1 MLATLLRHSIEWPE
15 CTILHPWG
23 SQTMG
28 KQKLF
33 YGWVVA
39 AASAV
44 GIAGSVSV
52 FIPATMSLLIRP
64 IGGEFGWS
72 PPAMF
77 LGITFAAVAT
87 IVVAPFIGGLV
98 DRFGARRM
106 ILASFLFE
114 AALIYSFHYL
124 TPDIRWFYLRYALL
138 AALASGTTA
147 LTFSAL
153 IARWF
158 DGRRGLAL
166 GIGLS
171 GLGFGG
177 AFWSLITQWLISEVG
192 WRATFPYLAAVIAFI
207 VLPILLLC
215 VRETPGSMGLE
226 VDNAAPDP
234 AGKPAAV
241 VSLAGLSLSRAAAS
255 GTYWKILVCFFGIST
270 TVYGVTLSIV
280 PLMQQ
285 QGFTAS
291 TGAAVQAS
299 TWVAL
304 VFGRLASGWL
314 IDRYFAPRVAAAFM
328 VPAIVGL
335 VLLASGSGTGLA
347 YVGAALVGLA
357 SGAEVDV
364 LAYLTSRYFG
374 LRHFGKI
381 YATFFSA
388 YALGTSVGPIF
399 ISWAAERTSG
409 YELPLWALA
418 VIMAIAAATLTRF
431 KPFPKLSEK
440 GAA

>member
-1 MLATLLRHSIEWPE
+1 
-15 CTILHPWG
+15 
-23 SQTMG
+23 MG

-52 FIPATMSLLIRP
+52 FIPATMSLLIGP

-72 PPAMF
+72 PPSMF
-77 LGITFAAVAT
+77 LGITFAAIAT
-87 IVVAPFIGGLV
+87 ILVAPFIGGLV
-98 DRFGARRM
+98 DRYGARRM
-106 ILASFLFE
+106 ILASFLCE
-114 AALIYSFHYL
+114 AALIYSFQYL

-158 DGRRGLAL
+158 DRRRGLAL

-177 AFWSLITQWLISEVG
+177 AFWSLITQWLIGEVG
-192 WRATFPYLAAVIAFI
+192 WRATFPYLAGVIAFI

-215 VRETPGSMGLE
+215 VRETPRSIGLE

-234 AGKPAAV
+234 AGKPAAANLV
-241 VSLAGLSLSRAAAS
+241 GFSLSQAANS
-255 GTYWKILVCFFGIST
+255 GIYWKILICFFAIST

-285 QGFTAS
+285 QGFSPS

-304 VFGRLASGWL
+304 VFGRIAAGWL
-314 IDRYFAPRVAAAFM
+314 IDRYFAPLVAAAFM

-335 VLLASGSGTGLA
+335 VLLATGSGTGLA
-347 YVGAALVGLA
+347 YVGAALIGLA

-399 ISWAAERTSG
+399 TSWAAERTSG
-409 YELPLWALA
+409 YELPLWTLA
-418 VIMAIAAATLTRF
+418 AIMAIAAVTLTRF
-431 KPFPKLSEK
+431 KPFPNLSEK